1 MYERLSFVSKAT
13 PLTKGVFYPF
23 ENPHKVLPLEPRLPF
38 IPVSR
43 GRVFWQDFYIINR
56 LH

>member
-23 ENPHKVLPLEPRLPF
+23 ENPHKVLSLEPHLPF

-43 GRVFWQDFYIINR
+43 GRIF
-56 LH
+56 